1 MRMIRTPEWKLVRH
15 FEPEGTDE
23 LYHLSEDPGEAHNLA
38 NFTVPTTRAARDG
51 LAQRLERWM
60 VHIGDRSV
68 SKPVPVPG
76 GPGASKPTSACTGPS
91 PAEQ

>member
-38 NFTVPTTRAARDG
+38 NFTAANYAR
-51 LAQRLERWM
+51 
-60 VHIGDRSV
+60 RS
-68 SKPVPVPG
+68 SWL
-76 GPGASKPTSACTGPS
+76 S
-91 PAEQ
+91 PES